1 MSSSGTSNHAN
12 PNSNRRLAVT
22 VTQFAATPKGSI
34 RQLHKFRD
42 KKQKEGQHRAKL
54 LRGYQK
60 VMKKEGYE
68 AGTGASRK
76 RRDPTSTRREEQ
88 DDDDD
93 DDNKDPKK
101 ESRPEDEESAPTGKR
116 RKKMVKSDP
125 FAKAR
130 QKAQEA
136 KEGRQKAQEGRA
148 QRDVEVAQKLVAR
161 KKRGKLLRQRTKR
174 GQPVMKNVITDMLQQ
189 IQKTTKP

>member
-1 MSSSGTSNHAN
+1 
-12 PNSNRRLAVT
+12 LAVT

-42 KKQKEGQHRAKL
+42 KKQKEVQHRAKL

-76 RRDPTSTRREEQ
+76 RRDPTSSRREEQ
-88 DDDDD
+88 DDNDKVSK
-93 DDNKDPKK
+93 N
-101 ESRPEDEESAPTGKR
+101 ESRPEDEGSSSPTGKR

-136 KEGRQKAQEGRA
+136 KEERQKAQEGRA

>member
-1 MSSSGTSNHAN
+1 MSSSSTSKHAAN

-42 KKQKEGQHRAKL
+42 KKQKEVQHRAKL

-76 RRDPTSTRREEQ
+76 RRDPTSSRREEQ
-88 DDDDD
+88 DDD
-93 DDNKDPKK
+93 NKDSKK

-116 RKKMVKSDP
+116 RKKVAKSDP